1 MKHQIE
7 TRIIFQLVFIIEGW
21 IDSSP
26 GLGYNIQIDYFR
38 IFGGWVILQMLMIEC
53 VVVRMLAF
61 WADDMNNILK
71 VKFKVAS

>member
-26 GLGYNIQIDYFR
+26 GLGYNIQIDSDIWRLGDFTNVDDR
-38 IFGGWVILQMLMIEC
+38 MCCRQDVSIL
-53 VVVRMLAF
+53 
-61 WADDMNNILK
+61 
-71 VKFKVAS
+71 S